1 MPRQVKHCLA
11 LALIVATAGGCGRS
25 TAANDNVTEPAA
37 AVLFPLTGRVVDRAD
52 LISPRT
58 EQALSQKLAGLEAAT
73 TDQFVIAT
81 TESLDG
87 RPIEEVGLALGNG
100 WGIGQKGKANGVIL
114 LVAPNERKVRIE
126 VGLGLEATLTN
137 QLCAQIIADDILPYF
152 REGRMEAGIVAGA
165 DALIARLQGRTVS
178 AREAA

>member
-11 LALIVATAGGCGRS
+11 LALVLAMAGGCGTS
-25 TAANDNVTEPAA
+25 TAANDNVAEPAA

-52 LISPRT
+52 MISPHT
-58 EQALSQKLAGLEAAT
+58 EQSLSQRLADLEAAT

-100 WGIGQKGKANGVIL
+100 WGVGQKGTNNGVIL

-126 VGLGLEATLTN
+126 VGFGLEATLTN
-137 QLCAQIIADDILPYF
+137 RLCAQIIADDILPHF

-165 DALIARLQGRTVS
+165 DALIARLDQRAAKSRKS
-178 AREAA
+178 A